1 MIISL
6 IQEGK
11 LLARKVLISQ
21 SIIAVFFS
29 LFCTLFFGKIAGI
42 SALYGGLICVIP
54 NFVFAHLA
62 FKFAGASQNK
72 LVVRSFNKGSKLKF
86 FLTIILF
93 SLAFQWNEVAIKPL
107 MISYVVTLFTQWPT
121 IIFIHR
127 ARSRRDDTTDS

>member
-21 SIIAVFFS
+21 SIMALFLS
-29 LFCTLFFGKIAGI
+29 LFYMFFFGKIEGI
-42 SALYGGLICVIP
+42 SALYGGLICIFP

-93 SLAFQWNEVAIKPL
+93 SVAFQWNELAVKPL
-107 MISYVVTLFTQWPT
+107 MISYIVTLFTQWPT

-127 ARSRRDDTTDS
+127 AKKSEMKQ